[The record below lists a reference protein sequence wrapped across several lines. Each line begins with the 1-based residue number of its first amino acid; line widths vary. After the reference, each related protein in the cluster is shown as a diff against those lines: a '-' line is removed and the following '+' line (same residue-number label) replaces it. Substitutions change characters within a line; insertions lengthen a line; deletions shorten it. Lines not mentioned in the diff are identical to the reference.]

1 MITIYIAG
9 PLFSLAER
17 EFNQRLSD
25 LISKGMDGATVI
37 LPQTETKRL
46 LKESDPCAHIFDFCV
61 RAIDG
66 ADVMIAILDGPDVD
80 SGTSFEIGYAFSRNK
95 PIIGVRTDPRQ
106 LEDKGV
112 NLMISRSMYAMVG
125 MEQDDMTMEALAA
138 KIVRILRSED
148 LVARTKG
155 SPDH

>member
-1 MITIYIAG
+1 MIYVAG

-25 LISKGMDGATVI
+25 LISEGVEGATVI
-37 LPQTETKRL
+37 LPQAETKRL

-61 RAIDG
+61 RTIDR
-66 ADVMIAILDGPDVD
+66 ADVMIAILEGPDVD
-80 SGTSFEIGYAFSRNK
+80 AGTSFEIGYAFSRNK

-112 NLMISRSMYAMVG
+112 NLMISRSMHTMVG
-125 MEQDDMTMEALAA
+125 LEQDDTTVEALAG

-148 LVARTKG
+148 MAARTESG
-155 SPDH
+155 PMH